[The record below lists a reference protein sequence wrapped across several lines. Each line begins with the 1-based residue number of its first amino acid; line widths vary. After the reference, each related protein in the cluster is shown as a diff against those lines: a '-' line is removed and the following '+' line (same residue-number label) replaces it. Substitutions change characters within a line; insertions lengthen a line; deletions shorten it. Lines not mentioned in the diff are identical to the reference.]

1 MRNRVG
7 QVTFLGSFG
16 HDLPVLNL
24 PEVAFAGRSNVG
36 KSSALNRLLKR
47 KKAARVSQRPGRT
60 QRINLFNVGDAL
72 CFADLPGYGFAKV
85 PKQVQAAW
93 HSMMDSYFSTR
104 RDLCL
109 TIVIVDVRRDPQ
121 ALDLQMLAS
130 LNQHGLPSL
139 VVATKADKL
148 SKQNIR
154 KQLGK
159 LEKTCALLPGQII
172 AFSAVTGMGQ
182 DAVWEAIEEACAPVG
197 P

>member
-1 MRNRVG
+1 MRNSVG

-16 HDLPVLNL
+16 HDLPLLDL

-36 KSSALNRLLKR
+36 KSSALNRLLNR

-72 CFADLPGYGFAKV
+72 CCADLPGYGFAKV

-93 HSMMDSYFSTR
+93 HKMMDDYFSTR

-109 TIVIVDVRRDPQ
+109 TVVIVDLRRDPQ
-121 ALDLQMLAS
+121 ALDLQMIAS

-139 VVATKADKL
+139 LVATKADKL

-154 KQLGK
+154 RQLSK
-159 LEKTCALLPGQII
+159 LEKICALLPGQVIP
-172 AFSAVTGMGQ
+172 FSAVTGLGQ
-182 DAVWEAIEEACAPVG
+182 DAVWTAIEQACSPIDG
-197 P
+197 